1 MNNKNAPTMQHVSY
15 IKQSSFS
22 GGWTLVA
29 QTLMRSSIRPTK
41 VIQSRNLKSISSYAS
56 GEVRVHV
63 NALLQLQ
70 GLIKFTQLR
79 FFCHQNS
86 TGRIFHI
93 MTKRNPAGKA
103 AVHYLI
109 ASSRTRPPACGSFE
123 ALPDDNSILAANCDK
138 WGNNGRCSKWGQA
151 DKRSG
156 YRLYNSPVF
165 WKGKGYVNF
174 SPKYLACD
182 GFINA
187 SLSKGDKW
195 QLFVR

>member
-1 MNNKNAPTMQHVSY
+1 M
-15 IKQSSFS
+15 
-22 GGWTLVA
+22 VA

-41 VIQSRNLKSISSYAS
+41 MIRSRNLKSISSYAS
-56 GEVRVHV
+56 GKVRVHAY
-63 NALLQLQ
+63 ALLELQ
-70 GLIKFTQLR
+70 RLIKFTQLR

-86 TGRIFHI
+86 TGRIFDI

-109 ASSRTRPPACGSFE
+109 ESSSKPRPPACGSFE

-138 WGNNGRCSKWGQA
+138 WGNNGRCSECNKWGSA
-151 DKRSG
+151 DNRNG
-156 YRLYNSPVF
+156 YRLYRNPVF
-165 WKGKGYVNF
+165 WKGKSYVNF
-174 SPKYLACD
+174 HPEFLACD

>member
-1 MNNKNAPTMQHVSY
+1 MS
-15 IKQSSFS
+15 
-22 GGWTLVA
+22 
-29 QTLMRSSIRPTK
+29 SSIHPTGRIK
-41 VIQSRNLKSISSYAS
+41 SRKLKSISSYAS
-56 GEVRVHV
+56 GKVRVHV
-63 NALLQLQ
+63 DALLELQ
-70 GLIKFTQLR
+70 RRIKFTQLR

-109 ASSRTRPPACGSFE
+109 ESSKTRPPACGSFE

-138 WGNNGRCSKWGQA
+138 WGNNRRCSECNKWGNA
-151 DKRSG
+151 DNRDG
-156 YRLYNSPVF
+156 YRLYNNPVF
-165 WKGKGYVNF
+165 WKGKSYVNF
-174 SPKYLACD
+174 HPEFLACD
-182 GFINA
+182 GSRNA

>member
-1 MNNKNAPTMQHVSY
+1 
-15 IKQSSFS
+15 
-22 GGWTLVA
+22 
-29 QTLMRSSIRPTK
+29 MRSSIRPTRMIK
-41 VIQSRNLKSISSYAS
+41 SRNLKSISSYAS
-56 GEVRVHV
+56 GEVRVHA
-63 NALLQLQ
+63 NALLELQ
-70 GLIKFTQLR
+70 RLIKFTQLR

-103 AVHYLI
+103 VVHYLI
-109 ASSRTRPPACGSFE
+109 ESFSKTRPPACGSFE

-138 WGNNGRCSKWGQA
+138 WGNNGRCSECNKWGNA
-151 DKRSG
+151 ANHNS
-156 YRLYNSPVF
+156 YRVYSNPVF
-165 WKGKGYVNF
+165 WKDKSYVNF
-174 SPKYLACD
+174 YPQFLACD